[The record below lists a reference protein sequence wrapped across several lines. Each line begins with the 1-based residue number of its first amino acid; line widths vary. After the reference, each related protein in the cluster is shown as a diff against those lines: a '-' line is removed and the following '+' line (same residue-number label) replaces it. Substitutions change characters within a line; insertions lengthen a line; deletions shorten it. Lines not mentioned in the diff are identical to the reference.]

1 MKRITINLDKAK
13 VVAHAKRRML
23 RDEEMKPFDE
33 IIAKQIPGTS
43 FADAENSR
51 KEIRKKYDKT
61 QQDVDAAT
69 SIEDLSSCLKA
80 ATKLKK
86 QSGGQ

>member
-23 RDEEMKPFDE
+23 RDEEMQPLDE
-33 IIAKQIPGTS
+33 IIAKQIPGDS

-51 KEIRKKYDKT
+51 KEIRKKYDKA
-61 QQDVDAAT
+61 QKDIDSAT
-69 SIEDLSSCLKA
+69 SIEELSLCLKA
-80 ATKLKK
+80 AGK